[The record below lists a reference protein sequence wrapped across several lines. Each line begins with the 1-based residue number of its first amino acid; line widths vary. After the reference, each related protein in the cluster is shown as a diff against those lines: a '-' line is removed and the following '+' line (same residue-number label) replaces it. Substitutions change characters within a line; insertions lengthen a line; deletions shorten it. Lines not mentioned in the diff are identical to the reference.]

1 MEVRLRE
8 IISGLPGEPGIYR
21 FLDKDSKLIYVG
33 KARDLKK
40 RVSSYFTGHSGHNR
54 KTLKLVEEI
63 RDIEFTITPTE
74 YDALLLENTFIKQYQ
89 PKYNILLKDDKTFPY
104 ICILNERF
112 PRVISTRK
120 YIPSAGE
127 YFGPYTNVAS
137 MQSVLELVRRLYTI
151 RTCSLA
157 LSAENITGG
166 KFKVCLEF
174 HIGNCKAPCVG
185 LIDETTYLEE
195 IRQVRKIIKGD
206 LSEVRNYF
214 TEEIQS
220 HSERMEFERA
230 AVIKRKLDLLDKFR
244 IKNTV
249 VNKSITELD
258 IITIGSNEKSAWVN
272 LMQVKEGAV
281 VYSRNKEIIKRL
293 DESDASILS
302 TAYVLLSKEA
312 PFNNKEVLSNHEFE
326 INPEITLTV
335 PKIGDKKKLVDLSLT
350 NAETI
355 KEKKE
360 SDSKLKKEDLA
371 LLVTAKNDLR
381 LKTIPRVIECF
392 DNSNLQGTTPVAS
405 MVQFSNGKPRKSE
418 YRHFNIKSVEGP
430 DDFASMNEIVGR
442 RYKRILEEGK
452 MLPDL
457 IIVDGGKGQLSSACE
472 ALKTL
477 NIYGSVPIIGI
488 AKNLEE
494 IFFPEDSIPLLLGKR
509 SPTLRLIQQLR
520 NEAHRFGITFHRKKR
535 GKKLIEEGIVK
546 IPGVSRET
554 IELLLR
560 EFKSFKKV
568 LAAGEEK
575 IAAIVGPAKAR
586 KIIQA
591 AGDEENKKG
600 A

>member
-1 MEVRLRE
+1 
-8 IISGLPGEPGIYR
+8 
-21 FLDKDSKLIYVG
+21 
-33 KARDLKK
+33 
-40 RVSSYFTGHSGHNR
+40 
-54 KTLKLVEEI
+54 
-63 RDIEFTITPTE
+63 
-74 YDALLLENTFIKQYQ
+74 
-89 PKYNILLKDDKTFPY
+89 
-104 ICILNERF
+104 
-112 PRVISTRK
+112 
-120 YIPSAGE
+120 
-127 YFGPYTNVAS
+127 
-137 MQSVLELVRRLYTI
+137 
-151 RTCSLA
+151 
-157 LSAENITGG
+157 
-166 KFKVCLEF
+166 
-174 HIGNCKAPCVG
+174 
-185 LIDETTYLEE
+185 
-195 IRQVRKIIKGD
+195 
-206 LSEVRNYF
+206 
-214 TEEIQS
+214 
-220 HSERMEFERA
+220 
-230 AVIKRKLDLLDKFR
+230 
-244 IKNTV
+244 
-249 VNKSITELD
+249 
-258 IITIGSNEKSAWVN
+258 
-272 LMQVKEGAV
+272 MQVKEGAV

-302 TAYVLLSKEA
+302 TAYALLSKEA

>member
-8 IISGLPGEPGIYR
+8 IISGMPGEPGIYR

-63 RDIEFTITPTE
+63 SDIEFTITPTE

-120 YIPSAGE
+120 YIPAAGE
-127 YFGPYTNVAS
+127 YFGPYTNVGS

-157 LSAENITGG
+157 LSTENIAEG

-174 HIGNCKAPCVG
+174 HIGNCKAPWIG
-185 LIDETTYLEE
+185 LIDEPTYLEE

-214 TEEIQS
+214 SEEMQS
-220 HSERMEFERA
+220 HSDKMEFEKA
-230 AVIKRKLDLLDKFR
+230 AVIKRKIDLLEKFR

-258 IITIGSNEKSAWVN
+258 IITIGSNEKIAWVN

-293 DESDASILS
+293 DESDESILS
-302 TAYVLLSKEA
+302 TAYALLSKEA
-312 PFNNKEVLSNHEFE
+312 PFDNKEVLSNYEFE

-452 MLPDL
+452 ALPDL

-472 ALKTL
+472 ALRSL

-509 SPTLRLIQQLR
+509 SSTLRLIQQLR

-535 GKKLIEEGIVK
+535 GKKLIEEGVVK

-560 EFKSFKKV
+560 EFKSFKKM

-575 IAAIVGPAKAR
+575 IAGIVGPAKAK

-591 AGDEENKKG
+591 AGDQENKKG

>member
-1 MEVRLRE
+1 MELRLRE

-21 FLDKDSKLIYVG
+21 FLDKDNKLIYVG

-157 LSAENITGG
+157 LSAENIAEG

-174 HIGNCKAPCVG
+174 HIGNCKAPCIG
-185 LIDETTYLEE
+185 LINETTYLEE

-214 TEEIQS
+214 SEEMQS
-220 HSERMEFERA
+220 YSEKMEFEKA
-230 AVIKRKLDLLDKFR
+230 AVIKRKIDLLEKFR

-258 IITIGSNEKSAWVN
+258 IITIGSNEKIAWVN

-293 DESDASILS
+293 DEPDESILS
-302 TAYVLLSKEA
+302 TAYALLSKEA
-312 PFNNKEVLSNHEFE
+312 PFDNKEVLSNYEFE

-452 MLPDL
+452 ALPDL

-472 ALKTL
+472 ALKSL
-477 NIYGSVPIIGI
+477 NIYGLVPIIGI

-509 SPTLRLIQQLR
+509 SSTLRLIQQLR

-535 GKKLIEEGIVK
+535 GKKLIEEGVVK

-554 IELLLR
+554 IEVLLR
-560 EFKSFKKV
+560 EFKSFKKM

-575 IAAIVGPAKAR
+575 IAGIVGPAKAK

-591 AGDEENKKG
+591 AGDQENKKG

>member
-1 MEVRLRE
+1 
-8 IISGLPGEPGIYR
+8 
-21 FLDKDSKLIYVG
+21 
-33 KARDLKK
+33 
-40 RVSSYFTGHSGHNR
+40 
-54 KTLKLVEEI
+54 LKLVEEI

>member
-1 MEVRLRE
+1 MEARLRE

-21 FLDKDSKLIYVG
+21 YLDKDNKLIYVG

-40 RVSSYFTGHSGHNR
+40 RVSSYFTGQSGHNR
-54 KTLKLVEEI
+54 KTLKLIEEI
-63 RDIEFTITPTE
+63 RDIEYTITPTE

-104 ICILNERF
+104 LCILNERF

-120 YIPSAGE
+120 YLPSAGE

-157 LSAENITGG
+157 LSPENIAAE

-185 LIDETTYLEE
+185 LIDEAAYLEE
-195 IRQVRKIIKGD
+195 IKQVRKIIKGD

-214 TEEIQS
+214 VEEILS
-220 HSERMEFERA
+220 HSEKMEFEKA
-230 AVIKRKLDLLDKFR
+230 SIIKRKLDLLDKFR

-281 VYSRNKEIIKRL
+281 VYSRNKEILKRL
-293 DESDASILS
+293 DESDESILS
-302 TAYVLLSKEA
+302 TAYVLLRKEA
-312 PFNNKEVLSNHEFE
+312 PFLNKEVLSNFQFE
-326 INPEITLTV
+326 IDPEITLII

-360 SDSKLKKEDLA
+360 SNSKLKKEDLT

-381 LKTIPRVIECF
+381 LKSIPRVIECF

-452 MLPDL
+452 QLPDL

-472 ALKTL
+472 ALKAL

-494 IFFPEDSIPLLLGKR
+494 IFFPEDSLPLLLGKR

-535 GKKLIEEGIVK
+535 GKKLIDEGIVK
-546 IPGVSRET
+546 VPGVSRET

-560 EFKSFKKV
+560 EFKSFKKI
-568 LAAGEEK
+568 LAAGEDK
-575 IAAIVGPAKAR
+575 IAVIVGVAKAR

-591 AGDEENKKG
+591 AADQENKKG

>member
-1 MEVRLRE
+1 MEARLRE

-21 FLDKDSKLIYVG
+21 YLDKDNKLIYVG

-40 RVSSYFTGHSGHNR
+40 RVSSYFTGQSGHNR
-54 KTLKLVEEI
+54 KTLKLIEEI
-63 RDIEFTITPTE
+63 RDIEYTITPTE

-104 ICILNERF
+104 LCILNERF

-120 YIPSAGE
+120 YLPSAGE

-157 LSAENITGG
+157 LSPENIAAE

-185 LIDETTYLEE
+185 LIDEAAYLEE
-195 IRQVRKIIKGD
+195 IKQVRKIIKGD

-214 TEEIQS
+214 VEEILS
-220 HSERMEFERA
+220 HSEKMEFEKA
-230 AVIKRKLDLLDKFR
+230 SIIKRKLDLLDKFR

-281 VYSRNKEIIKRL
+281 VYSRNKEILKRL
-293 DESDASILS
+293 DESDESILS
-302 TAYVLLSKEA
+302 TAYVLLRKEA
-312 PFNNKEVLSNHEFE
+312 PFLNKEVLSNFQFE
-326 INPEITLTV
+326 IDPEITLII

-360 SDSKLKKEDLA
+360 SNSKLKKEDLT

-381 LKTIPRVIECF
+381 LKSIPRVIECF

-452 MLPDL
+452 QLPDL

-472 ALKTL
+472 ALKAL

-494 IFFPEDSIPLLLGKR
+494 IFFPEDSLPLLLGKR

-535 GKKLIEEGIVK
+535 GKKLIDEGIVK
-546 IPGVSRET
+546 VPGVSRET

-560 EFKSFKKV
+560 EFKSFKKI
-568 LAAGEEK
+568 LAAGEDK
-575 IAAIVGPAKAR
+575 IAVIVGVAKAR

-591 AGDEENKKG
+591 AARSGE
-600 A
+600 

>member
-1 MEVRLRE
+1 MRE
-8 IISGLPGEPGIYR
+8 IIFGLPGEPGIYR
-21 FLDKDSKLIYVG
+21 FLDKERKLIYVG

-40 RVSSYFTGHSGHNR
+40 RVSSYFNKQSGHNR

-74 YDALLLENTFIKQYQ
+74 YDALLIENTFIKQYQ

-104 ICILNERF
+104 LCILNERF

-120 YIPSAGE
+120 YKPAAGE

-157 LSAENITGG
+157 LSEESIAQE

-174 HIGNCKAPCVG
+174 HIGNCRGPCVG
-185 LIDETTYLEE
+185 LIDETAYLEE

-206 LSEVRNYF
+206 LSEVRNF
-214 TEEIQS
+214 FMEEMQL
-220 HSERMEFERA
+220 HVGNLEFEKA
-230 AVIKRKLDLLDKFR
+230 AVVKRKLDLLEKFR

-249 VNKSITELD
+249 VNKSLTELD
-258 IITIGSNEKSAWVN
+258 IITIGSDERIAWVN
-272 LMQVKEGAV
+272 LMQIKEGAV
-281 VYSRNKEIIKRL
+281 IYSRNKEILKRL
-293 DESDASILS
+293 DESNESILS
-302 TAYVLLSKEA
+302 TAYELLSQEA
-312 PFNNKEVLSNHEFE
+312 PFQNKEVLSNYLFE
-326 INPEITLTV
+326 VHPSITLTV
-335 PKIGDKKKLVDLSLT
+335 PKIGDKKKLTDLSLA

-360 SDSKLKKEDLA
+360 SDQKLKKEDLA
-371 LLVTAKNDLR
+371 LLITAKNDLR
-381 LKTIPRVIECF
+381 LKNIPRTIECF

-405 MVQFSNGKPRKSE
+405 MVQFENGKPRKSE

-430 DDFASMNEIVGR
+430 DDFASMKEIVGR
-442 RYKRILEEGK
+442 RYKRLMEEDK
-452 MLPDL
+452 ALPDL

-472 ALKTL
+472 ALKEL
-477 NIYGSVPIIGI
+477 NLYGSIPIIGI

-494 IFFPEDSIPLLLGKR
+494 IFFPEDSLPLLLGKR
-509 SPTLRLIQQLR
+509 SSTLRLIQQLR

-535 GKKLIEEGIVK
+535 GKKLIEEGLIK

-554 IELLLR
+554 METLLR
-560 EFKSFKKV
+560 EFKSIKKV
-568 LAAGEEK
+568 LDAGVEEIARFTGNTKAEK
-575 IAAIVGPAKAR
+575 IIKAVR
-586 KIIQA
+586 EA
-591 AGDEENKKG
+591 VNKKG

>member
-1 MEVRLRE
+1 
-8 IISGLPGEPGIYR
+8 
-21 FLDKDSKLIYVG
+21 
-33 KARDLKK
+33 
-40 RVSSYFTGHSGHNR
+40 
-54 KTLKLVEEI
+54 
-63 RDIEFTITPTE
+63 
-74 YDALLLENTFIKQYQ
+74 
-89 PKYNILLKDDKTFPY
+89 
-104 ICILNERF
+104 
-112 PRVISTRK
+112 
-120 YIPSAGE
+120 
-127 YFGPYTNVAS
+127 

-185 LIDETTYLEE
+185 LIEENTYLEE
-195 IRQVRKIIKGD
+195 IKQVRKIIKGD

-220 HSERMEFERA
+220 HSEKMEFERA

-535 GKKLIEEGIVK
+535 GKKLIEEGIIK

-575 IAAIVGPAKAR
+575 IAAIVGPVKAR

>member
-1 MEVRLRE
+1 MELRLRE

-21 FLDKDSKLIYVG
+21 FLDKDNKLIYVG

-157 LSAENITGG
+157 LSAENIAEG

-174 HIGNCKAPCVG
+174 HIGNCKAPCIG
-185 LIDETTYLEE
+185 LINETTYLEE

-214 TEEIQS
+214 SEEMQS
-220 HSERMEFERA
+220 HSEKMEFEKA
-230 AVIKRKLDLLDKFR
+230 AVIKRKIDLLEKFR

-258 IITIGSNEKSAWVN
+258 IITIGSNEKIAWVN

-293 DESDASILS
+293 DEPDESILS
-302 TAYVLLSKEA
+302 TAYALLSKEA
-312 PFNNKEVLSNHEFE
+312 PFDNKEVLSNYEFE

-452 MLPDL
+452 ALPDL

-472 ALKTL
+472 ALKSL

-509 SPTLRLIQQLR
+509 SSTLRLIQQLR

-535 GKKLIEEGIVK
+535 GKKLIEEGVVK

-554 IELLLR
+554 IEVLLR
-560 EFKSFKKV
+560 EFKSFKKM

-575 IAAIVGPAKAR
+575 IAGIVGPAKAK

-591 AGDEENKKG
+591 AGDEGNKKG

>member
-302 TAYVLLSKEA
+302 TAYALLSKEA

-575 IAAIVGPAKAR
+575 IAGIIGPAKAR

-591 AGDEENKKG
+591 AGDQENKKG

>member
-1 MEVRLRE
+1 MELRLRE

-21 FLDKDSKLIYVG
+21 FLDKDNKLIYVG

-157 LSAENITGG
+157 LSAENIAEG

-174 HIGNCKAPCVG
+174 HIGNCKAPCIG
-185 LIDETTYLEE
+185 LINETTYLEE

-214 TEEIQS
+214 SEEMQS
-220 HSERMEFERA
+220 YSEKMEFEKA
-230 AVIKRKLDLLDKFR
+230 AVIKRKIDLLEKFR

-258 IITIGSNEKSAWVN
+258 IITIGSNEKIAWVN

-293 DESDASILS
+293 DEPDESILS
-302 TAYVLLSKEA
+302 TAYALLSKEA
-312 PFNNKEVLSNHEFE
+312 PFDNKEVLSNYEFE

-452 MLPDL
+452 ALPDL

-472 ALKTL
+472 ALKSL
-477 NIYGSVPIIGI
+477 NIYGLVPIIGI

-509 SPTLRLIQQLR
+509 SSTLRLIQQLR

-535 GKKLIEEGIVK
+535 GKKLIEEGVVK

-554 IELLLR
+554 IEVLLR
-560 EFKSFKKV
+560 EFKSFKKM

-575 IAAIVGPAKAR
+575 IAGIVGPAKAK

-591 AGDEENKKG
+591 AGDEGNKKG

>member
-1 MEVRLRE
+1 MELRLRE

-21 FLDKDSKLIYVG
+21 FLDKDNKLIYVG

-157 LSAENITGG
+157 LSAENIAEG

-174 HIGNCKAPCVG
+174 HIGNCKAPCIG
-185 LIDETTYLEE
+185 LINETTYLEE

-214 TEEIQS
+214 SEEMQS
-220 HSERMEFERA
+220 YSEKMEFEKA
-230 AVIKRKLDLLDKFR
+230 AVIKRKIDLLEKFR

-258 IITIGSNEKSAWVN
+258 IITIGSNEKIAWVN

-293 DESDASILS
+293 DEPDESILS
-302 TAYVLLSKEA
+302 TAYALLSKEA
-312 PFNNKEVLSNHEFE
+312 PFDNKEVLSNYEFE

-452 MLPDL
+452 ALPDL

-472 ALKTL
+472 ALKSL

-509 SPTLRLIQQLR
+509 SSTLRLIQQLR

-535 GKKLIEEGIVK
+535 GKKLIEEGVVK

-554 IELLLR
+554 IEVLLR
-560 EFKSFKKV
+560 EFKSFKKM

-575 IAAIVGPAKAR
+575 IAGIVGPAKAK

-591 AGDEENKKG
+591 AGDEGNKKG

>member
-302 TAYVLLSKEA
+302 TAYALLSKEA

-575 IAAIVGPAKAR
+575 IAGIIGPAKAR